1 MEEFADVV
9 GKEADVEA
17 KEFVAD
23 VEAKEV
29 VADVE
34 VTAVSPV
41 V

>member
-17 KEFVAD
+17 KEVVAD